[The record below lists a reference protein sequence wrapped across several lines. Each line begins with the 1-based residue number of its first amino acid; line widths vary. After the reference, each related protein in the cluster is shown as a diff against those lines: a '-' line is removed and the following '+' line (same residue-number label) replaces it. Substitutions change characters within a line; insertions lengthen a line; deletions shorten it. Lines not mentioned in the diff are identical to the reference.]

1 MCVCANNIFWRLYLG
16 MERKRLMRTELE
28 RNPLW
33 SCFQH
38 CFHFTMCIFY
48 FSHFNSIVNFS
59 KYPITIMI
67 SSHLQHIP
75 TLSSSVVHPSKQ
87 GWNNLPLL
95 HKLGVSTSWTLKIS
109 PFPGKNH
116 LNMSDGFFPTSV
128 TWEARIPYE
137 CPYFRLINAH
147 WAPTTC
153 QMLPSLRGRRD
164 IQAKMF
170 WLVFGRVGFSRWGI
184 SPEVAL
190 GSLAGRQREQS
201 ICSLLLASKPETTQT
216 PFTLSAL
223 GWDGQEMARWG
234 AALVAKYADKE

>member
-95 HKLGVSTSWTLKIS
+95 HKLGVSTSWTLKLS

-116 LNMSDGFFPTSV
+116 LNNFTTHINWITPRNNCCPWLASESFSSSSRTLC
-128 TWEARIPYE
+128 TLRIP
-137 CPYFRLINAH
+137 PYFFCSWLQPGTLFMVRWYFLGAHFLLYVGPWHLRRFPLGRL
-147 WAPTTC
+147 
-153 QMLPSLRGRRD
+153 
-164 IQAKMF
+164 
-170 WLVFGRVGFSRWGI
+170 
-184 SPEVAL
+184 AL
-190 GSLAGRQREQS
+190 GVIFSLAWVLCNS
-201 ICSLLLASKPETTQT
+201 
-216 PFTLSAL
+216 SAL
-223 GWDGQEMARWG
+223 SRP
-234 AALVAKYADKE
+234 YI